1 MSAESGSAGNPAA
14 RRSSRWGRN
23 PWWIPPF
30 LGQVPDNI
38 EKRLVDLLGFVAL
51 ALLFENYD
59 FSLLNAALKHIA
71 HDLNI
76 AENDLGMFTALVR
89 LGALPAFAIIPA
101 ADYIGRRRLFLIS
114 VIGLSLGTF
123 MTAFSQTPAQ
133 FVLCQVITRTF
144 MLTAASV
151 AFVFVTEEYPAEHRG
166 WGIGMLAAIAS
177 TGYGLGAGVFAAVDY
192 LPWGWRSLYVIGLT
206 PVLLLPF
213 FRRNIVE
220 TKRFTDHN
228 ADRVHVAGVRAAI
241 GSWFHPLLAL
251 AQRNR
256 ARVAGII
263 VVGSSA
269 SFGHAVVHAFIGY
282 FVLTVHGWAP
292 WQYSVMVVLCGAV
305 GIVGGVVAGRLAD
318 RYGRRAVGFAFLAG
332 FPLIAWAFF
341 RGPGWTLPVVW
352 IAIVFATMAANVI
365 VRAFATELFPT
376 SQRATAGGML
386 SLAETLGAGTGL
398 LTLGLLTQRQ
408 GDLVAMLP
416 VVASATMISAF
427 LLLFFPETKQA
438 ELEDISTEEVLVE
451 VA

>member
-1 MSAESGSAGNPAA
+1 MSAESGNAGNPAA
-14 RRSSRWGRN
+14 PRSSRWGRN

-30 LGQVPDNI
+30 LGQVPENI

-76 AENDLGMFTALVR
+76 AENDLGTFTALVR
-89 LGALPAFAIIPA
+89 LGALPAFVVIPA
-101 ADYIGRRRLFLIS
+101 ADYIGRRRLFLLS
-114 VIGLSLGTF
+114 VIGLSVGTF
-123 MTAFSQTPAQ
+123 LTAFSQTPAQ
-133 FVLCQVITRTF
+133 FVLCQIITRTF

-177 TGYGLGAGVFAAVDY
+177 TGYGLGAMVFAAVDL
-192 LPWGWRSLYVIGLT
+192 LPWGWRSLYAIGLT

-220 TKRFTDHN
+220 TKRFTDHD
-228 ADRVHVAGVRAAI
+228 AGRVHVAGVQAAI
-241 GSWFHPLLAL
+241 RSWFHPLVAL

-256 ARVAGII
+256 RRVVGII
-263 VVGSSA
+263 IVGSFA

-282 FVLTVHGWAP
+282 FVLTVHGWRP
-292 WQYSVMVVLCGAV
+292 WQYSIMVVLCGAV
-305 GIVGGVVAGRLAD
+305 GIAGGVVAGRLAD
-318 RYGRRAVGFAFLAG
+318 QYGRRIVGFTFLAS

-341 RGPGWTLPVVW
+341 RGPGWILPLVW
-352 IAIVFATMAANVI
+352 IVIVFATMAANVI

-386 SLAETLGAGTGL
+386 SLAETTGAGVGL
-398 LTLGLLTQRQ
+398 LTLSLLSRQQ

-416 VVASATMISAF
+416 VVASATLISAV
-427 LLLFFPETKQA
+427 LLFFFPETKQT
-438 ELEDISTEEVLVE
+438 ELEEISRDDAVG
-451 VA
+451 